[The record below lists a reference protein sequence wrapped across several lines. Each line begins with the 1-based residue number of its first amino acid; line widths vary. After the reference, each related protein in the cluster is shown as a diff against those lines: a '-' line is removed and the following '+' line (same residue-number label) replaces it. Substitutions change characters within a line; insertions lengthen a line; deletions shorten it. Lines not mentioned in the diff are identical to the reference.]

1 MATSKTKPTHSILL
15 DNLASFVLLLLHKKC
30 ASLRSAQE
38 ILMYAGVENKQCVFL
53 FNDIQVVFS
62 QMLEDVNGILNSG
75 DVPNLY
81 GAEEIE
87 KITDVCKPEC
97 SRKRIPATKLNIF
110 SQFLIRVR
118 KNIHVVLCM
127 SPLGDA
133 FRERLRMFPSLVN
146 CCTIDWFSEWPDE
159 ALQSVATRSMSDGN
173 FDLAGCQ
180 GEVVTF
186 IKDLHMGVF
195 EKSKLFLET
204 LKRYNYVT
212 PTSFLEVLNTYKSVL
227 NAKRL
232 EVGTLKSRLQNGLD
246 KLIST
251 ADNVAVLQTQLREM
265 EPVLV
270 KTQGEVDEMIIHIGI
285 EKEGAAETQTASA
298 TLIVQG
304 EYTLFNLPAAR
315 STHKANMAKKFGDT
329 AEVHYDW

>member
-1 MATSKTKPTHSILL
+1 
-15 DNLASFVLLLLHKKC
+15 
-30 ASLRSAQE
+30 
-38 ILMYAGVENKQCVFL
+38 MYAGVENKQCVFL

-232 EVGTLKSRLQNGLD
+232 EVGTLK
-246 KLIST
+246 
-251 ADNVAVLQTQLREM
+251 
-265 EPVLV
+265 
-270 KTQGEVDEMIIHIGI
+270 
-285 EKEGAAETQTASA
+285 
-298 TLIVQG
+298 
-304 EYTLFNLPAAR
+304 
-315 STHKANMAKKFGDT
+315 
-329 AEVHYDW
+329 